1 MIAFSPM
8 YFINFRVSFG
18 THQEHKATSHGIT
31 CDSTF
36 YSNYLAGVLEAL
48 PLVRSG
54 VLEAL
59 LGCSGVVEA
68 LLLGRSGVLE
78 ALLLGRSGVVE
89 ALPLGRWGA
98 LEALPLGRWGVFAMT
113 SSSSLQ
119 EFKALLTTKKKVF
132 ISGYTSKC
140 KTSLRNIQL
149 CL

>member
-59 LGCSGVVEA
+59 LG
-68 LLLGRSGVLE
+68 
-78 ALLLGRSGVVE
+78 RSGVVE

-119 EFKALLTTKKKVF
+119 EFKALLTTKKKGFHFRLYKQVQDK
-132 ISGYTSKC
+132 SQKYTVV
-140 KTSLRNIQL
+140 LVII
-149 CL
+149 